1 MKREDI
7 QHAEPVKHWLA
18 ELDAAEKREAGW
30 KKEARRI
37 VDIYEAQKR
46 EDNPF
51 NILFSN
57 TETLMPALFN
67 NTPRPEVK
75 RRFNDADPMGKV
87 ASNVL
92 KRSLEFLMD
101 SNDEDFASFTDL
113 MESAVLEALLPGR
126 GITRFKYEAKI
137 VGEGADA
144 LVEAETVVGEEVP
157 WDRIRMG
164 YGKKWKQ
171 IPWLAFEHFMN
182 REEAEKHFP
191 TMKGK
196 IAFDIKPG
204 TEDKRNGEGEAET
217 SSEDSSGMLAQVFEI
232 WDKSSRKVLFIS
244 VCCGEILKS
253 DPAPL
258 KLSGFFPCPR
268 PLQLIQKVSSMVPT
282 PLYSYYEKQAEELNV
297 CTRRI
302 DKITRAMKVRG
313 FYDGTMQG
321 LAELMQAEDNVLLP
335 AENVAAMLQGQ
346 TLDKAIWFFPIE
358 KLVGVLQQLYTQR
371 EQIKSVIY
379 EITGVSDILR
389 GASRASETATAQ
401 NIKNQWGTLRLKRS
415 QKEVMRY
422 VRDCLRVMAEIAGEN
437 LAPET
442 LAAMTGLNFPTAEQK
457 QQAQGQMQQLQQM
470 GEQAMMQAQASGQ
483 QPPPPPPEMEKLGKI
498 LAMPDWS
505 AIQAVLAD
513 DVQRQYKIDIE
524 TNSTVDAEATEDKTD
539 VAEFLNSLS
548 QFLNGVA
555 PMIEQGYMSFDVAKT
570 MLMSIVRRFRF
581 GVDVEDQIMEM
592 QAPPPKEEGEDPKVK
607 AEQAKLEMEKQRMQ
621 MEMEHAKQMQQFEIQ
636 REQEKMQLE
645 REKMQFERELAEAER
660 TMKLQDMQDKA
671 MMGQQQRAMQLQA
684 QQDKAAM
691 AASQSQGEQNADV

>member
-7 QHAEPVKHWLA
+7 THAPEVKKWLA
-18 ELDAAEKREAGW
+18 ELDAAEKRDKDW
-30 KKEARRI
+30 KKKGREI
-37 VDIYEAQKR
+37 VEIYEAGKR
-46 EDNPF
+46 ADNPF

-57 TETLMPALFN
+57 TETLLPALFN

-101 SNDEDFASFTDL
+101 SNNEDHGGFTDL
-113 MESAVLEALLPGR
+113 MEAAVLEALLPGR
-126 GITRFKYEAKI
+126 GITRFKYDAKI
-137 VGEGADA
+137 KGEGEAA
-144 LVEAETVVGEEVP
+144 SVEAETVVGEEVP
-157 WDRIRMG
+157 WDRIRTG
-164 YGKKWKQ
+164 YGKTWKQ

-191 TMKGK
+191 DMKGK
-196 IAFDIKPG
+196 ITFDITPG
-204 TEDKRNGEGEAET
+204 AEDKKGDDGEAKVSSEET
-217 SSEDSSGMLAQVFEI
+217 SSMLAQVFEI
-232 WDKSSRKVLFIS
+232 WDKSSRKVIFMS
-244 VCCGEILKS
+244 VCCGEILKEG
-253 DPAPL
+253 DVPL

-268 PLQLIQKVSSMVPT
+268 PLQLIKKVSSIVPT
-282 PLYSYYEKQAEELNV
+282 PLYLYYESQAEELNV

-302 DKITRAMKVRG
+302 DKITRAMKIRG
-313 FYDGTMQG
+313 FYDGTLSGM
-321 LAELMQAEDNVLLP
+321 AELMKAEDNTLLP
-335 AENVAAMLQGQ
+335 AENVSAMLQGQ
-346 TLDKAIWFFPIE
+346 TLDRAIWFFPIE

-422 VRDCLRVMAEIAGEN
+422 VRDCLRIMAEIAGEN
-437 LAPET
+437 LDTTT
-442 LAAMTGLNFPTAEQK
+442 LAAMTGLQYPTAEQK
-457 QQAQGQMQQLQQM
+457 MQAQTMMQQLQGM
-470 GEQAMMQAQASGQ
+470 
-483 QPPPPPPEMEKLGKI
+483 QPPAQPGQPPAPPPPEMEKLQQIMSLPSWDDIQGI
-498 LAMPDWS
+498 LK
-505 AIQAVLAD
+505 D

-570 MLMSIVRRFRF
+570 MLMAVVRRFRF
-581 GVDVEDQIMEM
+581 GVEVEDQIMEM
-592 QAPPPKEEGEDPKVK
+592 QAPPPKEEGDDPKVK
-607 AEQAKLEMEKQRMQ
+607 AEQMKAEMEQKRNEAEMAHKQQLFQLEQEQAQERMRL
-621 MEMEHAKQMQQFEIQ
+621 E
-636 REQEKMQLE
+636 REQMNLE
-645 REKMQFERELAEAER
+645 REKMNFERERLAAEHADALQAIQQKGIIREEDRMFKQQQQVEQAEA
-660 TMKLQDMQDKA
+660 K
-671 MMGQQQRAMQLQA
+671 
-684 QQDKAAM
+684 AM
-691 AASQSQGEQNADV
+691 AASQSQGE